1 MKTFTSF
8 FSANAEKFKTN
19 ASENKRICFI
29 EFMVC
34 PKATEPTRARKRK
47 LHFALPPRAL
57 C

>member
-19 ASENKRICFI
+19 ASENKRICFM

-34 PKATEPTRARKRK
+34 PKATEPTLTRK
-47 LHFALPPRAL
+47 
-57 C
+57 